1 MSRIVVCGEALID
14 IVPAGDGVLQALPG
28 GGPFNTARA
37 LGRLGVP
44 TSFLGRLSDDG
55 FGEILATRLREDGT
69 DLSLVSRGPEPTTL
83 AVAELDRA
91 GVAAYRFYVAG
102 TSAPGLTPAML
113 PAALPEAV
121 TALHIG
127 TLGLVLEPMATT
139 IEGLTMRESGTR
151 LVMLDLNVRA
161 ALVRDAGAYHRR
173 LESLMAASTVV
184 KASEADLAWL
194 FPDLDLEA
202 AAERILACGA
212 GMAVVTLGARG
223 AFGVRS
229 GLRVSVRAPSVNVN
243 DTIGAGD
250 AFDAAFLAWLHG
262 HDALRPDLNLD
273 RGSLA
278 AALEFACLAASLT
291 CARAGADPPWRTE
304 VIP

>member
-1 MSRIVVCGEALID
+1 MPRIVVCGEALID
-14 IVPAGDGVLQALPG
+14 IVPAGDGTLVALPG

-44 TSFLGRLSDDG
+44 AAYLGRLSDDG
-55 FGEILATRLREDGT
+55 FGEILARTLREDGT
-69 DLSLVSRGPEPTTL
+69 DLSLVSRGPELTTL

-91 GVAAYRFYVAG
+91 GVAAYRFYVEG
-102 TSAPGLTPAML
+102 TSAPHLTPAML
-113 PAALPEAV
+113 PAALPAAV
-121 TALHIG
+121 SALHIG

-139 IEGLTMRESGTR
+139 IEGLTMRESGKR

-161 ALVRDAGAYHRR
+161 ALVSDAGVYHRR

-184 KASEADLAWL
+184 KASDADLAWL
-194 FPDLDLEA
+194 FPDLDPEA
-202 AAERILACGA
+202 AAERILDCGA

-223 AFGVRS
+223 AFGARR
-229 GLRVSVRAPSVNVN
+229 GLRVSVRAPAVDVI

-250 AFDAAFLAWLHG
+250 AFNAAFLAWLHW
-262 HDALRPDLNLD
+262 HDALLPDLKLD
-273 RGSLA
+273 SGSLA

-291 CARAGADPPWRTE
+291 CARAGADPPWRAE
-304 VIP
+304 VMP